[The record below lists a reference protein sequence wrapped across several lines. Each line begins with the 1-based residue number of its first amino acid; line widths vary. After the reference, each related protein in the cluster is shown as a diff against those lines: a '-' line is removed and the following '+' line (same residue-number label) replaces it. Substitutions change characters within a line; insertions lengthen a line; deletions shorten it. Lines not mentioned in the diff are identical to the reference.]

1 MQIIFLRCPDCTW
14 LQRRLRYIK
23 LCYLSLTYNSYSTY
37 TELVFEPIITLV
49 EFVSRWFGFLFVLT
63 VSLLISYVV
72 LTYYAIVI
80 PMLLDQHSLIRAI
93 VTILYG
99 HYLLVMIVFHY
110 YKAVTTDPGKPPKEA
125 TDRAVTSVCKRCI
138 LPKPPR
144 THHCSI
150 CKTCILKMDHHC
162 PWINNCVGHFNHRYF
177 ISFCIFMWL
186 GTLFV
191 TTSTWPV
198 FHDCFDVSRKL
209 NGARNWINDF
219 FTSKREEHANDGPFK
234 METNDLD
241 QAVISNTSKKK
252 SLMQHLLHDKPV
264 EFDVFAHDTSH
275 ADLCRGS
282 SSSYKTNVI
291 FLWLLCLA
299 VTAALGTLTV
309 IQFRLVSLGE
319 TTIEKLINDKEHRKA
334 KKLGLLY
341 QNPYDRGF
349 IKNWKMLLQ
358 FDDARSFLWN
368 VIFPRA
374 LLPIGDGLN
383 WDYHTNK
390 NYKDNLY
397 CSIRVH

>member
-14 LQRRLRYIK
+14 LRRRLRYIK
-23 LCYLSLTYNSYSTY
+23 LCYLSLTFNSYSTY
-37 TELVFEPIITLV
+37 TELVFEPVITLV
-49 EFVSRWFGFLFVLT
+49 EFISRWFGFLFVLT

-72 LTYYAIVI
+72 ITYYAIVI
-80 PMLLDQHSLIRAI
+80 PVLLDQHSLIRAI

-125 TDRAVTSVCKRCI
+125 SDRAVTSVCKRCI

-144 THHCSI
+144 THHCSV

-191 TTSTWPV
+191 ATTTWPV
-198 FHDCFDVSRKL
+198 FYDCFHVSLKL
-209 NGARNWINDF
+209 ESARNWINSL
-219 FTSKREEHANDGPFK
+219 FTSNSEKHDNNLSKSDPR
-234 METNDLD
+234 DLGL
-241 QAVISNTSKKK
+241 AVVANTSKKK
-252 SLMQHLLHDKPV
+252 SLMQHLLNDKPI
-264 EFDVFAHDTSH
+264 EFEMFPEDTSMV
-275 ADLCRGS
+275 DLCSES

-291 FLWLLCLA
+291 FLWLLCFA

-309 IQFRLVSLGE
+309 IQFRLISLGE
-319 TTIEKLINDKEHRKA
+319 TTIEKLINDKEHKKA
-334 KKLGLLY
+334 TKLGLQY
-341 QNPYDRGF
+341 QNPYNMGF
-349 IKNWKMLLQ
+349 FRNWRLLLQ
-358 FDDARSFLWN
+358 FDDAKSFVWN
-368 VIFPRA
+368 VIFPRV
-374 LLPIGDGLN
+374 LLPLGDGLI

-397 CSIRVH
+397 CNGSVH